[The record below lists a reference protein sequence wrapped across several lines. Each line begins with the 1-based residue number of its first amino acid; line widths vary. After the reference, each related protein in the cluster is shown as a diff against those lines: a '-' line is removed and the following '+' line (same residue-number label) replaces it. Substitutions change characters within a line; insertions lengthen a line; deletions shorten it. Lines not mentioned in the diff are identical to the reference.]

1 MENKKSKRII
11 ALLVAVIVILI
22 VGFAAASLQ
31 AETIKVEGNEQYT
44 DQEIKDFIFGKSYDR
59 NIAVMWVKNKL
70 GKTKDIPFVEKYDI
84 EILSLSKVQVTIY
97 EKSIVG
103 YIDYMGTYMYFDKD
117 GVIVESSDRKIKGI
131 PKITGINYDY
141 VLLHEPIPVDNEEV
155 FDLIL
160 TVTQTLQKYKLTV
173 KKIYISENMEIT
185 LYKGDVK
192 IYLGTEKQLSEKIS
206 ELKDF
211 APKLEGFSGT
221 MDMSKLNTEGN
232 GYTLKRDTR

>member
-1 MENKKSKRII
+1 MENRKNKKII

-22 VGFAAASLQ
+22 VVFAAASLQ
-31 AETIKVEGNEQYT
+31 AESIKIEGNEQYT
-44 DQEIKDFIFGKSYDR
+44 DEEIKNYIFAKSYDR
-59 NIAVMWVKNKL
+59 NIAVMWAKNKL
-70 GKTKDIPFVEKYDI
+70 GKTVDIPFVEKYDI
-84 EILSLSKVQVTIY
+84 EILSWSKVQVTIY

-117 GVIVESSDRKIKGI
+117 GVIVESSDKKIKGI
-131 PKITGINYDY
+131 PKITGIHYDY

-160 TVTQTLQKYKLTV
+160 TVTQTLQKYNLTV
-173 KKIYISENMEIT
+173 KRIYISENMEIT

-206 ELKDF
+206 DLKDL
-211 APKLEGFSGT
+211 ASGLEGYSGT
-221 MDMSKLNTEGN
+221 MDMSRLDTEGN
-232 GYTLKRDTR
+232 GYTLKKDTN